1 MTEFV
6 KTKTIYFLRGV
17 PSRRFAGGVCLAMRK
32 LPRNHGMDARLETQR
47 SKGLEPKQEQNTSC
61 TLRRLLHLESE
72 R

>member
-6 KTKTIYFLRGV
+6 KTKTISFLHGV
-17 PSRRFAGGVCLAMRK
+17 PSRFAGGVCLAMQK
-32 LPRNHGMDARLETQR
+32 LPRNHGMDARLETQQ
-47 SKGLEPKQEQNTSC
+47 SKGLEPKQEQSASC